1 MKQLKRM
8 TKSLMAFA
16 LVTTL
21 ITPVTSHAA
30 DATLRVATFNIAA
43 SKKPDIAQM
52 SQLLANNTIDVVG
65 VQEVD
70 VNTNR
75 NNYDML
81 AKFAEQGV
89 YTNTAF
95 QKAINMT
102 DGVGEYGIGL
112 ISKLPLANPSGAVLN
127 SDGIKEARA
136 YMKAEITVDGKTVSI
151 YNTHLTHESQE
162 ARNKQMLEVKSVMD
176 NDSNDYK
183 ILFGDFNT
191 DQSHEEINPF
201 LTDYNIANGKDG
213 KWFDTF
219 NGIDATMK
227 TNAVDNII
235 TTRNIQVDNITM
247 VETTMSD
254 HNLFYLDATLLDQQV
269 VSREL
274 LNKVIAQANALDEDR
289 YSDASNQALDEK
301 LVAGE
306 TLSDSATQEEVNNAA
321 AAIQTAMNQL
331 QTKYPN
337 LALNKS
343 VTVSG
348 LEVTDGRFTA
358 EMAVD
363 GVVSKTSRVSF
374 AKDKDEQWL
383 TVDLGQEYSISHL
396 KLNYESC
403 PPSFKIQVSTDGTTF
418 TDVHEESN
426 LEDGGP
432 TVVKEFDIEPVTARY
447 VKYVQ
452 LKRWK
457 HAGNGK
463 YYSGSIYEFE
473 VYEKNPD
480 AKNYDNLALN
490 QTVTVSGL
498 EVNDGRFTGPM
509 AVDGDTATRVSFAKD
524 KDEQW
529 LQVDFGFRRTVSHFV
544 LNYESCPPA
553 FKIQVSTDGVNYTDV
568 YNVADLPDGGPSE
581 IKEIDINPIKARYVR
596 YVQLKRW
603 THTNKKQYS
612 GSIYEFEIYKQ
623 VDRTVTTAEDVLK
636 QLNGEAPTIEGN
648 QLKLPEVP
656 EGFEISLYGSDNK
669 QVIAMDGS
677 VYTPL
682 QDMDVNVL
690 YQVKNLND
698 EDDVACS
705 DADIKFT
712 VPGQYAASGNAKPNV
727 LPGLREWKGG
737 SGTFQLTGSSQI
749 VYTSDSQ
756 KAAADVLKTYLK
768 DMLGMELNV
777 VKAASGKAGDII
789 FAANYTTDEL
799 GTEGYYMDI
808 AESVTISAPQNTE
821 SGWIYGAASITQI
834 LYQNNN
840 TAPKGLT
847 RDYPQYEVRAGM
859 IDVGRM
865 YIPLEY
871 LKEMTIY
878 MSFYKMNEAHI
889 HINDYWGQSGYSA
902 FRLESEVY
910 PSIVAKD
917 GYYTKD
923 EYRQYQKDMKVYGVD
938 VITEI
943 DSPYHAEAFKDIE
956 GVVMWKAGSLDI
968 RTEDAFNANAKIMEN
983 LIDEYLDGPD
993 PVIQSENF
1001 HIGTDE
1007 YDKAYGEQMR
1017 KWTDHFAKYVNA
1029 KGYQSRAWASLGKNG
1044 FNGTTP
1050 VTNEIVMNLWA
1061 PYWADVHETYDAGYD
1076 VINTYGGWLYIVPA
1090 GNAGYPDRFDT
1101 KKLYEKFEVN
1111 DFKSGRN
1118 PSGEAIMPVAHPQTK
1133 GASFA
1138 LWNDMTSFRTG
1149 FSWFDIHDRIKDAVS
1164 LVSEKTW
1171 YGEDDNGQ
1179 TYAQFRERIDALQ
1192 NKVPNANPGRYV
1204 ESDTDL
1210 IAEYTFEDNG
1220 TAVKDSSSNGYDASL
1235 TNAAASDGAVKF
1247 DGNGYM
1253 TLPMNSIGYPYS
1265 VFMTL
1270 TLDELNENATLFNG
1284 KDGTF
1289 YVNKLGK
1296 LSYARDQYEFTFNY
1310 KPKTGKDIS
1319 LALVCDNKNLTLYVD
1334 GNLIGTGK
1342 LTNTTIAGKTQQSS
1356 TFVLPV
1362 EKVFENTKGTLEKM
1376 SVYNRALSAD
1386 EVLEKMGIVRE
1397 NLALNKDV
1405 TVSGLEV
1412 SDGRFTAEM
1421 AVDGVVSKDS
1431 RVSFAKD
1438 KDEQWLLVDL
1448 GDIYN
1453 IGDLVINYESK
1464 VGKYEIQVSKDG
1476 VNFEPV
1482 YRKNDAQV
1490 VVSAGVSAIEKIS
1503 IEPVEAR
1510 YVKYVQKE
1518 RWKNTGNGNLYS
1530 GSIYEFEVYAPF
1542 DDNPRPSIDAL
1553 PALSP
1558 DTSGATTAQRQ
1569 IGKNTSDKVNVEFDM
1584 VSTTEDTS
1592 ITDIPVGLGAYDSN
1606 HTSYTQIPM
1615 LMRMYK
1621 DGKFGAYDGNKKAF
1635 VQSDLTYEPNTMY
1648 HVRFAVDLSTSTYSV
1663 YVTAPEEQ
1671 EVCIGK
1677 DYAYRVAAP
1686 QDLGKLYLFN
1696 IVSAIP
1702 AGSHWLDHITLTD
1715 VDDTTVD
1722 KSELNRLINELEQLD
1737 ESLYTEESWKEFSE
1751 LLAYAKE
1758 ISADEFATEAVVVA
1772 TVADL
1777 ENATDILKEKVDK
1790 TALEEAIADAGAIK
1804 ADGYTKESY
1813 KALQDAIADGETVMA
1828 NDSATKQEVEEAVQ
1842 QIKAAEKALVKT
1854 ADKTALQNAINKYG
1868 YLLNKLDEYPKA
1880 MADTFKNAYAKAK
1893 QVIEDSEAL
1902 QADADS
1908 SLSELLSAA
1917 KALENYEKPNPVDPK
1932 PEDPKPEDPKPE
1944 DPKPT
1949 DPSKPDQPN
1958 KPADPNTPEEPVQ
1971 PGNNLYKKDEVTVE
1985 TDKNLGDGVKLAV
1998 DHFDQEMLNEMKAKI
2013 KDKTFLAKYDF
2024 EKLIDIY
2031 FVNNKDERLDLNQ
2044 AVNMIMSIKIDKTM
2058 LGKDLRVV
2066 YISDSGDV
2074 RFIPSWIENDT
2085 IKFKTTHNSYY
2096 AIVSAATPISN
2107 EEIKPNSPIKNTG
2120 TGSENNGAVILWS
2133 TLLLLVGSAVYVT
2146 RKREENN

>member
-1 MKQLKRM
+1 MKQLIRM

-16 LVTTL
+16 LATTL
-21 ITPVTSHAA
+21 ITPITSHAA
-30 DATLRVATFNIAA
+30 DTTVRVATFNIAA

-70 VNTNR
+70 VNTTR
-75 NNYDML
+75 NSYDML
-81 AKFAEQGV
+81 AKFAELGV

-95 QKAINMT
+95 QKSINMS

-112 ISKLPLANPSGAVLN
+112 ISKLPLTNTGGAALN
-127 SDGIKEARA
+127 SDGLKEARA
-136 YMKAEITVDGKTVSI
+136 YIKSEVTVDGKTVSV

-162 ARNKQMLEVKSVMD
+162 ARAKQLLEVKSIMD
-176 NDSNDYK
+176 SDSNDYK

-191 DQSHEEINPF
+191 DQSHDEINPF
-201 LTDYNIANGKDG
+201 LTDYNAANGKDG
-213 KWFDTF
+213 KWFDTY
-219 NGIDATMK
+219 NGVDATMK
-227 TNAVDNII
+227 TNAIDNII

-247 VETTMSD
+247 VETTLSD
-254 HNLFYLDATLLDQQV
+254 HNLFYLDATLLDQPV

-274 LNKVIAQANALDEDR
+274 LNKVIEQANALDEDR

-306 TLSDSATQEEVNNAA
+306 TLSESATQEEVNNAA
-321 AAIQTAMNQL
+321 AEIQTAMNQL

-343 VTVSG
+343 VSVSG
-348 LEVTDGRFTA
+348 LEVNDGRFAA
-358 EMAVD
+358 ELAVD
-363 GVVSKTSRVSF
+363 GVVSSTSRVSF
-374 AKDKDEQWL
+374 AKDVDEQWL
-383 TVDLGQEYSISHL
+383 TVDLGQEYNISHL

-432 TVVKEFDIEPVTARY
+432 TVIKEIDIEPVNARY

-457 HAGNGK
+457 HSSNGK
-463 YYSGSIYEFE
+463 YYSGIIYEFE
-473 VYEKNPD
+473 VYEKDPD

-509 AVDGDTATRVSFAKD
+509 AVDGAVSNESRVSFAKD

-544 LNYESCPPA
+544 LNYESCPPS

-568 YNVADLPDGGPSE
+568 YTATGLPDGGPSE

-603 THTNKKQYS
+603 THTSNKKQYS

-623 VDRTVTTAEDVLK
+623 VDRTVITAEDVLK
-636 QLNGEAPTIEGN
+636 QLNNEAPTIEGN
-648 QLKLPEVP
+648 QLKMPEVP

-669 QVIAMDGS
+669 QVVAMDGS

-682 QDMDVNVL
+682 QDMDVNVM

-705 DADIKFT
+705 EADIKIT

-737 SGTFQLTGSSQI
+737 TGTFQLTASSQI

-777 VKAASGKAGDII
+777 VKAASGKAGDIV

-808 AESVTISAPQNTE
+808 AEAVTISAPGNTE
-821 SGWIYGAASITQI
+821 NGWIYGAASITQI
-834 LYQNNN
+834 LYQNDN

-871 LKEMTIY
+871 LEEMTIY

-902 FRLESEVY
+902 FRLESKVY
-910 PSIVAKD
+910 PSINAKD
-917 GYYTKD
+917 GYYTQE
-923 EYRQYQKDMKVYGVD
+923 EYRQYQKDMKVYGID
-938 VITEI
+938 VITEL
-943 DSPYHAEAFKDIE
+943 DTPYHADALKDIE
-956 GVVMWKAGSLDI
+956 GVVMWKAGYLDI
-968 RTEDAFNANAKIMEN
+968 RTEDAFNANAKIIEN
-983 LIDEYLDGPD
+983 LIDEFLDGPD

-1050 VTNEIVMNLWA
+1050 VTSDIVMNLWA
-1061 PYWADVHETYDAGYD
+1061 PYWADVHETYNAGYD

-1090 GNAGYPDRFDT
+1090 ANAGYPDRFDT

-1210 IAEYTFEDNG
+1210 IAEYDFEENG
-1220 TAVKDSSSNGYDASL
+1220 TTVKDNSANGYDASL
-1235 TNAAASDGAVKF
+1235 TKASAADGAVKF
-1247 DGNGYM
+1247 DGSGYLS
-1253 TLPMNSIGYPYS
+1253 LPMDSIGYPYS
-1265 VFMTL
+1265 VFMNL
-1270 TLDELNENATLFNG
+1270 TLDELNENATLFAG
-1284 KDGTF
+1284 ADGTF

-1310 KPKTGKDIS
+1310 TPKANKEIS
-1319 LALVCDNKNLTLYVD
+1319 LALVCDNKNLTLYID
-1334 GNLIGTGK
+1334 GKQIGNGK

-1362 EKVFENTKGTLEKM
+1362 EKVFENTKGTLSKM

-1397 NLALNKDV
+1397 NLALNKTV
-1405 TVSGLEV
+1405 SVSGLEV

-1421 AVDGVVSKDS
+1421 AVDGVVSKES

-1448 GDIYN
+1448 GDVYN

-1464 VGKYEIQVSKDG
+1464 VGKYEIQVSTDG

-1482 YRKNDAQV
+1482 YRKNEAQV
-1490 VVSAGVSAIEKIS
+1490 VVAAGVSAIEKIS
-1503 IEPVEAR
+1503 IEPVDAR

-1518 RWKNTGNGNLYS
+1518 RWKNTGNNNLYS
-1530 GSIYEFEVYAPF
+1530 GSIYEFEVYAPL

-1553 PALSP
+1553 LALSP

-1584 VSTTEDTS
+1584 VTTTEDTG
-1592 ITDIPVGLGAYDSN
+1592 IVDIPVGLGAYDSN

-1621 DGKFGAYDGNKKAF
+1621 DGKFGAYNGNQVDGKAVGF
-1635 VQSDLTYEPNTMY
+1635 VQSDLTYEPNTSY
-1648 HVRFAVDLSTSTYSV
+1648 HVRFAVDLGKSTYSV
-1663 YVTAPEEQ
+1663 YVTPPGET

-1696 IVSAIP
+1696 IVSSIP
-1702 AGSHWLDHITLTD
+1702 AGSHWLDHIKLTD
-1715 VDDTTVD
+1715 VDSQSVD
-1722 KSELNRLINELEQLD
+1722 KSELDRLISELDQVEAGNYTD
-1737 ESLYTEESWKEFSE
+1737 ESWSKFCE
-1751 LLAYAKE
+1751 LLDYAKE
-1758 ISADEFATEAVVVA
+1758 VSADEFATEANVQA
-1772 TVADL
+1772 TVEAL
-1777 ENATDILKEKVDK
+1777 KTATDILKEKVDK
-1790 TALEEAIADAGAIK
+1790 TALAEAIKAASAIK
-1804 ADGYTKESY
+1804 ADGYTKVSY
-1813 KALQDAIADGETVMA
+1813 QALQDAIANGETVMA
-1828 NDSATKQEVEEAVQ
+1828 DEAATKADVEEALQ
-1842 QIKAAEKALVKT
+1842 LIKDAEKALVKT
-1854 ADKTALQNAINKYG
+1854 ADKTKLQKAIKDYS
-1868 YLLNKLDEYPKA
+1868 YLLKKLSDYPKT
-1880 MADTFKNAYAKAK
+1880 MADAFKKAYKNAEKVNK
-1893 QVIEDSEAL
+1893 DSEAV

-1908 SLSELLSAA
+1908 AWNALVKAA
-1917 KALENYEKPNPVDPK
+1917 KALENYNKPNP
-1932 PEDPKPEDPKPE
+1932 
-1944 DPKPT
+1944 
-1949 DPSKPDQPN
+1949 KPDY
-1958 KPADPNTPEEPVQ
+1958 
-1971 PGNNLYKKDEVTVE
+1971 NNVYKKDEVTVK
-1985 TDKNLGDGVKLAV
+1985 TDIDLGDVKLAI
-1998 DHFDQEMLNEMKAKI
+1998 DRFDEAMLKAFEATI
-2013 KDKTFLAKYDF
+2013 KDKTFLTKYSF
-2024 EKLIDIY
+2024 EKLLDIY
-2031 FVNNKDERLDLNQ
+2031 FVDSDGNRVKLDK
-2044 AVNMIMSIKIDKTM
+2044 AVNMLMSIQLDKTM
-2058 LGKDLRVV
+2058 LGKSLRVV
-2066 YISDSGDV
+2066 HISDSGDITFV
-2074 RFIPSWIENDT
+2074 PSWIENNT
-2085 IKFKTTHNSYY
+2085 INFRTTHNSHY
-2096 AIVSAATPISN
+2096 AIVSTTAPSTN
-2107 EEIKPNSPIKNTG
+2107 ETIKPNSPIKG
-2120 TGSENNGAVILWS
+2120 TGASQQSSSAMAWV

-2146 RKREENN
+2146 RRKQENN